1 MSIRIQPP
9 EIPIPD
15 DDPFANDLLD
25 RKKQADILT
34 RVVQTIEGP
43 CAIAVDAA
51 WGAGKTTFL
60 KMWAQQLRG
69 QGFPVVEFNAWETDY
84 SGDPFVSL
92 TSEITKTIDETSGHP
107 TDAMGEKAKR
117 QALDLVRKAAPGVIR
132 MATSFIPV
140 VGSEVGNVLGSIAEQ
155 KLAGYQQAQQSVGE
169 FKLAL
174 ETLADTLW
182 EFAGQ
187 KPLVV
192 FIDEL
197 DRCRPSY
204 AIELLETGKHI
215 FAVNHVVFVIAVNRS
230 ELSHSVKVLYGN
242 DFGADGYLRRFFDMD
257 FRLPEPDRRNF
268 IQQLLVSGGFYQY
281 LKRTGDRFAVSNGGL
296 LLTVMQTFL
305 GESEISLRE
314 CGQAIHRFGLVLS
327 SLAENERAFAR
338 TLAILTIVRSVDLV
352 LYRKMVA
359 GQTTD
364 EEIVDQFFALPGYQ
378 SIRYTE
384 AGQLAEA
391 VMIAGRT
398 NARELGFRRE
408 ELAVKSP
415 LLHKYLELVGEF
427 PASEHGGNQVWQQA
441 YAVVDLVHEFHS
453 FRGRGGEPLGFQES
467 VDRFELLSPD
477 LIGNASPT

>member
-9 EIPIPD
+9 EIQIPD

-69 QGFPVVEFNAWETDY
+69 QGFPVVEFNAWETDS
-84 SGDPFVSL
+84 SGDPFVAL
-92 TSEITKTIDETSGHP
+92 ASEITKNIAEESGQP
-107 TDAMGEKAKR
+107 ADAIGEKAKHA
-117 QALDLVRKAAPGVIR
+117 ALDLVRKAAPGVIR
-132 MATSFIPV
+132 VATSFIPV

-155 KLAGYQQAQQSVGE
+155 KLAGYQQAQQSVVE
-169 FKLAL
+169 FKSAL
-174 ETLADTLW
+174 EKLADTLW
-182 EFAGQ
+182 DFAGQ

-215 FAVNHVVFVIAVNRS
+215 FAVNRVVFVIAVNRS

-242 DFGADGYLRRFFDMD
+242 DFGADGYLRRFFDID

-268 IQQLLVSGGFYQY
+268 IQGLLVSGGFYQY
-281 LKRTGDRFAVSNGGL
+281 LKRTGDQFAVRNGGL

-364 EEIVDQFFALPGYQ
+364 EEIVEEFFARPGYQ
-378 SIRYTE
+378 TIRYTE

-398 NARELGFRRE
+398 NERELRVRPE

-415 LLHKYLELVGEF
+415 LLRKYSELAVEF
-427 PASEHGGNQVWQQA
+427 PAPEHGGNQAWQQA
-441 YAVVDLVHEFHS
+441 HAVVALVHEFHS
-453 FRGRGGEPLGFQES
+453 FTGRGGEPLGFQES
-467 VDRFELLSPD
+467 IDRFELLSPD

>member
-9 EIPIPD
+9 EISIPG

-69 QGFPVVEFNAWETDY
+69 HGFPVVEFNAWETDY

-92 TSEITKTIDETSGHP
+92 TSEITKTIDETSGHS

-140 VGSEVGNVLGSIAEQ
+140 VGSEVGNVLGSFAEQ

-268 IQQLLVSGGFYQY
+268 IRELLESGGFYQY
-281 LKRTGDRFAVSNGGL
+281 LGRTGDRFAVRNGGF

-338 TLAILTIVRSVDLV
+338 TLAILTIVRSVDLA

-364 EEIVDQFFALPGYQ
+364 EEIVDAFFGQPGYE
-378 SIRYTE
+378 SIRYTQI
-384 AGQLAEA
+384 GQLAEA
-391 VMIAGRT
+391 IMIASRT
-398 NARELGFRRE
+398 NVRELRLRPE

-415 LLHKYLELVGEF
+415 LLRKYLELVGEF
-427 PASEHGGNQVWQQA
+427 PAPGHPDNHIRQQA
-441 YAVVDLVHEFHS
+441 HAVVDLVYEFHS
-453 FRGRGGEPLGFQES
+453 IRGDGGESLGFQES
-467 VDRFELLSPD
+467 VDRLELLSPD

>member
-9 EIPIPD
+9 EIQIPD

-132 MATSFIPV
+132 VATSFIPV
-140 VGSEVGNVLGSIAEQ
+140 VGSDVGNVLSSFAEQ

-242 DFGADGYLRRFFDMD
+242 DFGADGYLRRFFDID

-268 IQQLLVSGGFYQY
+268 IRELLVSGGFYQY
-281 LKRTGDRFAVSNGGL
+281 LERTGDRFAVSNGGL

-338 TLAILTIVRSVDLV
+338 TLAILTIVRSVDLT
-352 LYRKMVA
+352 LYRKLGPVH
-359 GQTTD
+359 T
-364 EEIVDQFFALPGYQ
+364 
-378 SIRYTE
+378 S
-384 AGQLAEA
+384 A
-391 VMIAGRT
+391 V
-398 NARELGFRRE
+398 
-408 ELAVKSP
+408 
-415 LLHKYLELVGEF
+415 H
-427 PASEHGGNQVWQQA
+427 
-441 YAVVDLVHEFHS
+441 
-453 FRGRGGEPLGFQES
+453 RG
-467 VDRFELLSPD
+467 
-477 LIGNASPT
+477 

>member
-1 MSIRIQPP
+1 MGIRIQPP
-9 EIPIPD
+9 EIQIPD

-25 RKKQADILT
+25 RKEKADILT

-60 KMWAQQLRG
+60 KMWAQQLRWH
-69 QGFPVVEFNAWETDY
+69 GFTVVEFNAWETDY
-84 SGDPFVSL
+84 SGDPFIAL
-92 TSEITKTIDETSGHP
+92 TSEITKAIDETIGRTAS
-107 TDAMGEKAKR
+107 AMGQKAKR
-117 QALDLVRKAAPGVIR
+117 EALHLVRQAAPGVIR
-132 MATSFIPV
+132 LATSFIPV
-140 VGSEVGNVLGSIAEQ
+140 VGSEVGNVLSSFAEQ
-155 KLAGYQQAQQSVGE
+155 KLEGYQEARQSVGD
-169 FKLAL
+169 FKVAL
-174 ETLADTLW
+174 EKLADTLW
-182 EFAGQ
+182 EFSGQ

-242 DFGADGYLRRFFDMD
+242 DFGADGYLRRFFDLD
-257 FRLPEPDRRNF
+257 FRLPDPDRRNF
-268 IQQLLVSGGFYQY
+268 IRELLVSGGFYQY
-281 LKRTGDRFAVSNGGL
+281 LERTDDQFTIRNGGL

-327 SLAENERAFAR
+327 SLAKNERAFAR
-338 TLAILTIVRSVDLV
+338 TLAILTIVRSVDLA
-352 LYRKMVA
+352 LYRKIVA

-364 EEIVDQFFALPGYQ
+364 EEIVAEFFDLPGYQ
-378 SIRYTE
+378 AMRYTE

-398 NARELGFRRE
+398 NARELQLRPE
-408 ELAVKSP
+408 DLAPRSP
-415 LLHKYLELVGEF
+415 LLHRYSEL
-427 PASEHGGNQVWQQA
+427 SNQLSLPEQVTQQDWLHA
-441 YAVVDLVHEFHS
+441 HAVVDLVYEFHGS
-453 FRGRGGEPLGFQES
+453 DRRGGEPLGFQES

-477 LIGNASPT
+477 WIANASPT

>member
-9 EIPIPD
+9 EIQIPG

-69 QGFPVVEFNAWETDY
+69 QEFPVVEFNAWETDY

-140 VGSEVGNVLGSIAEQ
+140 VGSEVGNVLGSFAEQ

-281 LKRTGDRFAVSNGGL
+281 LERTGDQFAVRNGGL

-305 GESEISLRE
+305 GASEISLRE

-338 TLAILTIVRSVDLV
+338 TLAILTIVRSVDLT
-352 LYRKMVA
+352 LYRKLVA

-364 EEIVDQFFALPGYQ
+364 EEIVGDFFGLPGYQ

-415 LLHKYLELVGEF
+415 LLYKYWDLVEKS
-427 PASEHGGNQVWQQA
+427 PASEHVAEQDWQHA
-441 YAVVDLVHEFHS
+441 HEVVQLVQEFHS
-453 FRGRGGEPLGFQES
+453 YRDRGGEPLGFQES

>member
-9 EIPIPD
+9 EILIPD

-25 RKKQADILT
+25 RKKQVDILT

-43 CAIAVDAA
+43 CAIAVDAP

-60 KMWAQQLRG
+60 KMWAQQLRR
-69 QGFPVVEFNAWETDY
+69 QGFPIVEFNAWETDY
-84 SGDPFVSL
+84 SGDPFVAL
-92 TSEITKTIDETSGHP
+92 ASEITKNIDGKSGQP
-107 TDAMGEKAKR
+107 ADAIGEKAKNA
-117 QALDLVRKAAPGVIR
+117 ALDLVRKAAPGVIR
-132 MATSFIPV
+132 VATSFIPV

-155 KLAGYQQAQQSVGE
+155 KLEEYQQAQQSVVE
-169 FKLAL
+169 FKSAL
-174 ETLADTLW
+174 EKLADTLW
-182 EFAGQ
+182 ELSGQ

-268 IQQLLVSGGFYQY
+268 IRELLVSGGFYQY
-281 LKRTGDRFAVSNGGL
+281 LDRTGDRFAVINGGL

-338 TLAILTIVRSVDLV
+338 TLAILTIVRSVDLA
-352 LYRKMVA
+352 LYRKIVA

-364 EEIVDQFFALPGYQ
+364 EEIVNDFFGQPSYQ

-391 VMIAGRT
+391 VMIASRT
-398 NARELGFRRE
+398 NARELRLRSE
-408 ELAVKSP
+408 ALAVKSP
-415 LLHKYLELVGEF
+415 LFHMYLELTTQSTVPEDV
-427 PASEHGGNQVWQQA
+427 AEQVWQQA
-441 YAVVDLVHEFHS
+441 HAVVDLVYAFHS
-453 FRGRGGEPLGFQES
+453 IRGDGGESLGFQES

>member
-9 EIPIPD
+9 EISIPG

-92 TSEITKTIDETSGHP
+92 TSEITKTIDETSRHP

-132 MATSFIPV
+132 MATSLIPV
-140 VGSEVGNVLGSIAEQ
+140 VGSEVGNVLGSFAEQ

-242 DFGADGYLRRFFDMD
+242 DFGADGYLRRFFDID

-268 IQQLLVSGGFYQY
+268 IRELLVSGGF
-281 LKRTGDRFAVSNGGL
+281 TNIWNEPV
-296 LLTVMQTFL
+296 
-305 GESEISLRE
+305 IS
-314 CGQAIHRFGLVLS
+314 
-327 SLAENERAFAR
+327 
-338 TLAILTIVRSVDLV
+338 
-352 LYRKMVA
+352 
-359 GQTTD
+359 
-364 EEIVDQFFALPGYQ
+364 
-378 SIRYTE
+378 
-384 AGQLAEA
+384 
-391 VMIAGRT
+391 
-398 NARELGFRRE
+398 
-408 ELAVKSP
+408 SP
-415 LLHKYLELVGEF
+415 LET
-427 PASEHGGNQVWQQA
+427 A
-441 YAVVDLVHEFHS
+441 
-453 FRGRGGEPLGFQES
+453 GFC
-467 VDRFELLSPD
+467 
-477 LIGNASPT
+477 